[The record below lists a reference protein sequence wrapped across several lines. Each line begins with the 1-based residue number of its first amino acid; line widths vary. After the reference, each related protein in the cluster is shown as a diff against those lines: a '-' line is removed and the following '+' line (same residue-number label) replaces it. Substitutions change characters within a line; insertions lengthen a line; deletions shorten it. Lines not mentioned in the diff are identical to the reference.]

1 MTETRSSSIQKVSSG
16 KILSINLT
24 NGLHLLAD
32 CVAGSVDFSQEL
44 FSCPNC
50 YLALNDF
57 LEITPSSAKTTSQE
71 RHLVDQKRP
80 AFYSAFYI

>member
-1 MTETRSSSIQKVSSG
+1 MTETRSSSIQKASSG
-16 KILSINLT
+16 KILWIKLT

-32 CVAGSVDFSQEL
+32 CVAGPLDFSQEF
-44 FSCPNC
+44 FSCPNR

-71 RHLVDQKRP
+71 HNLVD
-80 AFYSAFYI
+80 

>member
-1 MTETRSSSIQKVSSG
+1 MTETRSSSIQKASSG
-16 KILSINLT
+16 KILYIKLT

-32 CVAGSVDFSQEL
+32 CVAGSVDFSQEF

-71 RHLVDQKRP
+71 HHLVD
-80 AFYSAFYI
+80 